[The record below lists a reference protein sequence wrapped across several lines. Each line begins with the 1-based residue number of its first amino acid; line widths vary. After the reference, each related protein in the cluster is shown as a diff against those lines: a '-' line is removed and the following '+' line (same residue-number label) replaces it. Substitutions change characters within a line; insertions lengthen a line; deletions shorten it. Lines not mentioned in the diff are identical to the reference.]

1 MNNIRRKQ
9 LAAIME
15 RLEELKSDIEL
26 VLEEE
31 QEAMDNVPES
41 LWGSERY
48 ERMEEAV
55 SNMEEAVSGLEDVIS
70 SIECAVE

>member
-1 MNNIRRKQ
+1 MNKVRRAA

-15 RLEELKSDIEL
+15 RLEEVKADLEM

-55 SNMEEAVSGLEDVIS
+55 SNMEDAVSGLEDAIS
-70 SIECAVE
+70 SIETAAE

>member
-1 MNNIRRKQ
+1 MNKIRRKQ

-15 RLEELKSDIEL
+15 RLEELKSDLEM

-31 QEAMDNVPES
+31 QEAMDNTPES

-48 ERMEEAV
+48 EHMEEAV
-55 SNMEEAVSGLEDVIS
+55 SNMEDAVSGLEDVIS
-70 SIECAVE
+70 SIECAAE